1 MKKALNAVICVLV
14 LTACGGMTPGQE
26 IILKKTPPRT
36 PDWIYKTPE
45 DIRNYYF
52 CGMSIH
58 APNIKIGKEQAR
70 ADAAKQVSQFLGTT
84 VTYEYEE
91 RYVQSAKQSEELV
104 DRTLK
109 EIADN
114 IVYNLK
120 EKETYIEQVKYA
132 DESGKTKIGYN
143 VYTLFALPK
152 KTYKEIVKN
161 TIEENKASAN
171 PNAAKVLEELEKEL
185 LSEE

>member
-1 MKKALNAVICVLV
+1 MDNGYVISC
-14 LTACGGMTPGQE
+14 A
-26 IILKKTPPRT
+26 PRKN
-36 PDWIYKTPE
+36 DYS
-45 DIRNYYF
+45 R
-52 CGMSIH
+52 
-58 APNIKIGKEQAR
+58 KI
-70 ADAAKQVSQFLGTT
+70 T
-84 VTYEYEE
+84 V
-91 RYVQSAKQSEELV
+91 
-104 DRTLK
+104 
-109 EIADN
+109 